1 MGPAAATQTPSS
13 LGHSFPYGSTL
24 KKWSLHIVY
33 LQARPREKD
42 GDSGLGGGC
51 SPCPPPKE
59 GARLLYFIGVGLAA
73 VRCRGLGSF
82 SLRAATPAPPKLPV
96 FQGWG
101 GSGVQAP
108 GLRDFGGSDRGL
120 QGGQSPVWASPGGAA
135 AQGAGAR
142 PPRAGE
148 DAGWMQAR
156 RPMTARED
164 GWCHGNSQWRPGAGT
179 ASGGGAS
186 GLR

>member
-1 MGPAAATQTPSS
+1 M
-13 LGHSFPYGSTL
+13 
-24 KKWSLHIVY
+24 Y

-51 SPCPPPKE
+51 PPCPPPKE

-73 VRCRGLGSF
+73 VRCRCRGLGSF

-101 GSGVQAP
+101 GRGVQAP

-120 QGGQSPVWASPGGAA
+120 QGGQSLVWASPGGAA